1 MVTDKKTYECPHTRY
16 AALKLEDSFLKSN
29 KAMID
34 PLEEIDDTWY

>member
-1 MVTDKKTYECPHTRY
+1 MVTEKKLYECPHTRY
-16 AALKLEDSFLKSN
+16 AALCLEESMLKSN